1 MGLEPTT
8 GVSPAPAFE
17 AGSSS
22 SRMTSISGQA
32 AVAGLEPAFVSLTA
46 SRLTIGPHRNSWQS
60 AWSDL
65 NRRSRA
71 PEARGFP
78 DFPTRCDCTQREL
91 NPCFRPGETARF
103 RYVIGAVSPG
113 RIVKEHFHCA
123 QRATVFPTRTIGDRA
138 GKSTGWDS
146 NPRRRATRAES
157 SPLDDQCVLS
167 VGPDGLEPSPARLRA
182 ECAAANTLIPS
193 YCDWGR
199 RDSNPRRAD

>member
-1 MGLEPTT
+1 MAKFANCGGRNRTCGLVVQSHEFLPAETTPQWEEGRVGLEPTRGCLTNTCSAAELPTRSSALWESNPPVQLGRLTPWPIGQGHMFLFKAEAVGLEPTT

-22 SRMTSISGQA
+22 SWMTSMSGQA

-78 DFPTRCDCTQREL
+78 DFPTR
-91 NPCFRPGETARF
+91 
-103 RYVIGAVSPG
+103 
-113 RIVKEHFHCA
+113 
-123 QRATVFPTRTIGDRA
+123 
-138 GKSTGWDS
+138 
-146 NPRRRATRAES
+146 
-157 SPLDDQCVLS
+157 
-167 VGPDGLEPSPARLRA
+167 
-182 ECAAANTLIPS
+182 
-193 YCDWGR
+193 
-199 RDSNPRRAD
+199 